1 MTRRCTKTRDV
12 SRPAASDLALKVLFN
27 GRDSWAPVIWSCP
40 PWRKRMKLRRNQ
52 PPLKVLRRRKRKET
66 APPQDSMVQLEP
78 TAESPPP
85 PTRSKRLRKRT
96 VVEYVA
102 TEDTSAVPTATS
114 GTDDEL
120 REAFEEVEKD
130 KVLEEL
136 KRVGDGCQEKSKTVE
151 EEEEIPAEVIA
162 ESIALAQKQQEET
175 KAELTSSELALFEN
189 PEAEQSTTSP
199 QPRIRARGTAE
210 LAYFSSEAVVNIATA
225 APEVVVEVPRSASV
239 RAVVTSPL
247 KPPIVAMPIHSLPGS
262 SATASFADPEAA
274 EFEAMDLDAQP
285 DKLEKLSSPPSKAKS
300 GAVEEAME
308 RPKIWRLNMAP
319 RPIREMSLGS
329 ARDVLNL
336 YDRYEDLKP
345 SFKTSEFCKVTHEA
359 NLADFAKQ
367 KAELDQMVAGYK
379 EAKATA
385 DKLEKQIDELQKQL
399 AKCREVQ
406 NRLGAGL
413 SSKTKATFLVQSMV
427 AASRP
432 ALEIAEA
439 SIHQGVLL
447 QKELSI
453 KKTSLQETLKK
464 LGF

>member
-1 MTRRCTKTRDV
+1 
-12 SRPAASDLALKVLFN
+12 
-27 GRDSWAPVIWSCP
+27 
-40 PWRKRMKLRRNQ
+40 
-52 PPLKVLRRRKRKET
+52 
-66 APPQDSMVQLEP
+66 MVQLEP

-136 KRVGDGCQEKSKTVE
+136 ERVGDGSQEKSKTVE
-151 EEEEIPAEVIA
+151 EEEEIPAEEQAEQLASELVEQA
-162 ESIALAQKQQEET
+162 ESPIL
-175 KAELTSSELALFEN
+175 
-189 PEAEQSTTSP
+189 
-199 QPRIRARGTAE
+199 
-210 LAYFSSEAVVNIATA
+210 
-225 APEVVVEVPRSASV
+225 VEVPRSASV
-239 RAVVTSPL
+239 TAVVTSPL

-262 SATASFADPEAA
+262 SATASFADPDLA
-274 EFEAMDLDAQP
+274 EFEAMDLDAQL

-300 GAVEEAME
+300 RAVEEAME
-308 RPKIWRLNMAP
+308 RLKIWQSSELELDEDREAFDQLMKDLDLLHRQNMAP
-319 RPIREMSLGS
+319 RPILEMSLGL

-367 KAELDQMVAGYK
+367 KVELDQMVAGYK

-385 DKLEKQIDELQKQL
+385 DKAEKQIDELRNSGQVRGS
-399 AKCREVQ
+399 ARTDS
-406 NRLGAGL
+406 GL
-413 SSKTKATFLVQSMV
+413 V
-427 AASRP
+427 
-432 ALEIAEA
+432 
-439 SIHQGVLL
+439 
-447 QKELSI
+447 
-453 KKTSLQETLKK
+453 
-464 LGF
+464 